1 MAYNTTLACDIS
13 MNTKLSPSERA
24 LYQNSEQIRD
34 LLHRAE
40 NIAIVGLS
48 DKKERASNFVGS
60 YLKSEGYKVIP
71 VNPLKQEILGEKCY
85 PDLRSVVVK
94 NTDPDGLRN
103 VLVGEE
109 HQQGHTLVKNLPTGQ
124 AGTNVGGGKIDI
136 VDIFRRPD
144 ECVNIVKEAIEVGA
158 KAIWMQL
165 GIVNREAAELAI
177 ANGLIVVMD
186 RCMKM
191 EHGRYSGA
199 LHWAG
204 MNTEIVTARK
214 AGRFI

>member
-1 MAYNTTLACDIS
+1 MGFGTSLACDIS
-13 MNTKLSPSERA
+13 MNTRLSAEERK
-24 LYQNSEQIRD
+24 LYQDVETIRD
-34 LLHRAE
+34 LLHRART
-40 NIAIVGLS
+40 IAIVGLS

-60 YLKSEGYKVIP
+60 YLKSEGYKIIP

-85 PDLRSVVVK
+85 PDLKSIPGPV
-94 NTDPDGLRN
+94 
-103 VLVGEE
+103 
-109 HQQGHTLVKNLPTGQ
+109 
-124 AGTNVGGGKIDI
+124 DI

-144 ECVNIVKEAIEVGA
+144 EIVPIVKEAIAIKA

-165 GIVNREAAELAI
+165 GLVNREAAELAI
-177 ANGLIVVMD
+177 AAGLLVVMD

-204 MNTEIVTARK
+204 MNTEIVTAK
-214 AGRFI
+214 KTGRLI